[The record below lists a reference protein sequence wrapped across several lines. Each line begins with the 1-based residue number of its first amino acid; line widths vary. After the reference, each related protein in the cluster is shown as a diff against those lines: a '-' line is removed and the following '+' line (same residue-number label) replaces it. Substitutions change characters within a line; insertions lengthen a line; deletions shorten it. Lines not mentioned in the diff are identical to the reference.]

1 MSRRSRSFALAALA
15 PLLIPAALSAQN
27 AQAPVHYLTFT
38 RFTAPIGTEDRGK
51 VMMFLDSM
59 MIAPARLD
67 PNLVSFYVGTH
78 NWGSNGSEIVLVRE
92 YTSWAAI
99 EGDCAPCD
107 AYTAAHTP
115 KEGTPEYQK
124 WQGIS
129 EAFYKY
135 FGGHSDEIYA
145 VPASRRSRA
154 P

>member
-1 MSRRSRSFALAALA
+1 MSRRSRSFAIAALA

-38 RFTAPIGTEDRGK
+38 RFTAPMGSEDRAK

-59 MIAPARLD
+59 MVPQSRLD
-67 PNLVSFYVGTH
+67 PNVVNYYVATH
-78 NWGSNGSEIVLVRE
+78 NWGSTGSEIVMVAE

-107 AYTAAHTP
+107 AYTEAHTP

-124 WQGIS
+124 WEDIS
-129 EAFYKY
+129 QTFFKY
-135 FGGHSDEIYA
+135 FGNHSDEIYA